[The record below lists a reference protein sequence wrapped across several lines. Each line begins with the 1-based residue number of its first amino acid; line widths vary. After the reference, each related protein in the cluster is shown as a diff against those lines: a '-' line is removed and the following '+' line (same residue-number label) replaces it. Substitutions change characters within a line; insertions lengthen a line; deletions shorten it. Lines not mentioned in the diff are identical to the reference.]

1 MKKSKI
7 RIKRASK
14 LYLLNTL
21 KKVRKFFSVF
31 LRSLFLTMATTF
43 VLFLVFSFLF
53 YLNISSEFDSL
64 QPRNNVTQNIFLD
77 KNGDVFFE
85 SFGKAKPTPVKIEE
99 TPTLVIDAVLAAEDV
114 NFFNHFGVYPRGIAR
129 AIYQNI
135 QDSDRAGVLKI
146 LDLFEEKNYT
156 QGGSTITQQVIKNIY
171 LTDERSFERKIKEII
186 FAIELERKYSK
197 EDILEMYLNNV
208 YFGEQALGIKNA
220 SKIYFGKELEEL
232 SLAEVSMLAGLPA
245 APSRLSPISGN
256 FESTKIRQE
265 YVLNQMYLAGKIT
278 NKEASEALS
287 KNVYLNPSGREL
299 IVKHPYFSDYV
310 KNKVIE
316 KIGETAYYQGGLVVE
331 TTLDP
336 QKQQIIESTA
346 REKIETLERRNV
358 TNAAVVV
365 INNETGN
372 MEAMIG
378 GVDYS
383 ESKVNVALAKRQPGS
398 SFKPIVYMAGLIE
411 GYTSSSML
419 WDAIV
424 NFGGSPP
431 YIPRNYDNMY
441 RGNVTIRTA
450 LQNSLNVPAVQMTSL
465 VGVDRVIDVAD
476 KLGIGN
482 IDRNNDFGLSLG
494 LGSAEI
500 RLVDLVGAY
509 SVFANLGYKSNANVI
524 SKISTTHGE
533 EIYKQPHLKEKVLD
547 ERLSYIM
554 TNILSDNHSRRQV
567 FGLSSDLQLGE
578 RPVAAKTGTTD
589 AYADNWAV
597 GYTPQYTVGVWV
609 GNNDRSKMRFV
620 SGIDGA
626 APIWNQI
633 MRKIHTDLEI
643 RQFERPEG
651 LTEMWIS
658 PFTGRP
664 ANFRGRPNIL
674 EHFIPGTEP
683 EANERFE
690 YLDQFRRR

>member
-14 LYLLNTL
+14 LYLLNTS
-21 KKVRKFFSVF
+21 KKIRRFFSVF
-31 LRSLFLTMATTF
+31 LRSLFLTMVTTF
-43 VLFLVFSFLF
+43 ILFLVFSFLF
-53 YLNISSEFDSL
+53 YLNISSEFDNL
-64 QPRNNVTQNIFLD
+64 QPRSNVTQNIFLD

-85 SFGKAKPTPVKIEE
+85 SFGKAKPTPVKMEE
-99 TPTLVIDAVLAAEDV
+99 TPVLVVDAVLAAEDV

-135 QDSDRAGVLKI
+135 QDSDRTGLLKV

-256 FESTKIRQE
+256 FEFTKIRQE

-310 KNKVIE
+310 KNKVIK

-346 REKIETLERRNV
+346 KEKIATLERRNV

-465 VGVDRVIDVAD
+465 VGVDRVIDVAE

-533 EIYKQPHLKEKVLD
+533 EIYKQPQLKEKVLD

-597 GYTPQYTVGVWV
+597 GYTSQYTVGVWV

-664 ANFRGRPNIL
+664 TNFRGRPNIL